1 MKLFYAPDL
10 EETLTLS
17 EEESLHCAKVL
28 RLTSGDEVFAF
39 DGKGTF
45 FKLKILNPHPKH
57 TEVEIL
63 EKNVAL
69 PKDYRIHVAIA
80 PTKNIERFEWFLEK
94 CTEIGIDEITPI
106 LCQFSERKIIKK
118 ERLEKILI
126 SAAKQS
132 LKATVPILNELCS
145 INDVVK
151 NRKEEY
157 SFIAHCYK
165 QEKNDFLKICP
176 KQKSILILIGP
187 EGDFSPSEVE
197 NAISLGFVPVSLGE
211 SRLRTETAGIVACHI
226 ANLVQQLG

>member
-1 MKLFYAPDL
+1 MAHSLTFVIIGGDRRSFYAAKRLEEYGFETKLFGL
-10 EETLTLS
+10 EKEETYNPLKKIQADAVLLPIPFTRDGVHLFAP
-17 EEESLHCAKVL
+17 ESM
-28 RLTSGDEVFAF
+28 
-39 DGKGTF
+39 
-45 FKLKILNPHPKH
+45 
-57 TEVEIL
+57 
-63 EKNVAL
+63 
-69 PKDYRIHVAIA
+69 
-80 PTKNIERFEWFLEK
+80 
-94 CTEIGIDEITPI
+94 
-106 LCQFSERKIIKK
+106 
-118 ERLEKILI
+118 EKILI

-187 EGDFSPSEVE
+187 EGDFSQSEVE
-197 NAISLGFVPVSLGE
+197 NAIDSGFCPVSLGE

-226 ANLVQQLG
+226 ANLVQNI